1 MIEKDQL
8 LTLQSFDTEEEYRAS
23 NSLNYSLLKD
33 LVNGPKALTEER
45 SLRPSS
51 ALQIGSFV
59 DMYYTNREKLYDVF
73 SVDKPKIKLSD
84 SFEQVYNHFA
94 NIKQWNPSAEEIVSV
109 CKTLGLFAKMSDDV
123 IKERIPAGLLEKL
136 NNTQRTGGKIL
147 LSPDDNS
154 KCFQAIDNIDSCSEA
169 TDLITELE
177 GEIILHQFKLEFPL
191 TLDSGRIRMFKVM
204 LDFIKLNFNTLEM
217 FGMDLKTGARASHKF
232 YDQFVEYRYDLQG
245 ILYYLGLL
253 ALRTMIRERFGIK
266 FGKPTSS
273 NFKFLY
279 SPKMQSQLP
288 IIVSMNDDWIRLNG
302 GEYFEHKGVRY
313 PGFWKLVNDAD
324 WYIDNQEFSNHRV
337 IAEKME
343 YNISQLSDLI
353 I

>member
-23 NSLNYSLLKD
+23 SSLNYSLLKD
-33 LVNGPKALTEER
+33 LVNGPKALVEER

-59 DMYYTNREKLYDVF
+59 DMHYTNREKLYDIF

-94 NIKQWNPSAEEIVSV
+94 NIKQWNPTTEEIVST
-109 CKTLGLFAKMSDDV
+109 CKLLGLFAKMSDDV
-123 IKERIPAGLLEKL
+123 IVERIPAGLLEKL
-136 NNTQRTGGKIL
+136 DNAQKTEGKVL
-147 LSPDDNS
+147 LSPEDNS
-154 KCFQAIDNIDSCSEA
+154 KCFQAIDNIDQSEEA
-169 TDLITELE
+169 TTLITEGN
-177 GEIILHQFKLEFPL
+177 GEVILHQFKLEFPL
-191 TLDSGRIRMFKVM
+191 TLDSGRVRMFKVM
-204 LDFIKLNFNTLEM
+204 LDFIKLRFNTLEM

-232 YDQFVEYRYDLQG
+232 YDQFVEYRYDVQG

-253 ALRTMIRERFGIK
+253 ALRTMIRERFGVE
-266 FGKPTSS
+266 FEKPTSR

-279 SPKMQSQLP
+279 SSKMQSKLP
-288 IIVSMNDDWIRLNG
+288 IIVPMDDDWIRLNG

-324 WYIDNQEFSNHRV
+324 WYIENQEFSNHRIV
-337 IAEKME
+337 VENKE
-343 YNISQLSDLI
+343 CNISKLSGLI